1 MNAFCD
7 LNFLSLIKLFLC
19 RVFQMGMNKK
29 FFLFAL
35 IFVALFNA
43 KINGQTT
50 TNCLEIESILV
61 DACVPG
67 TNCGNVAAPTC
78 NCEGKNEMVRFLV
91 GPNPIA
97 TSNLAITWPNN
108 SYLGICQDAGTAA
121 IVATL
126 NSTIQSCGYLL
137 EPTGGILPANKK
149 VLLITSTDMCVTAN
163 SFTNL
168 SDTMY
173 VIFQCPG
180 NFQGHFANYG
190 IGLRTTIMG
199 TAVPACSDVVTY
211 DRSLLITQAGI
222 PGAEDGATVNFT
234 QNGTPT
240 YINEGC
246 NAPVTQF
253 AVNAGVLNAIVCPG
267 GSVTLPGS
275 VTGITSFI
283 QWSGGSGTF
292 ANASLPNTVYQY
304 GPTDV
309 NGTILILKAIS
320 ACQDTLSDTLFLPV
334 AQPNPIV
341 ISPAD
346 PIQNLCDGQQLTL
359 NATGGGGSYSWTG
372 GSSGNTLTVS
382 TGGTIVVSGSDA
394 CYSYSDT
401 VQVNIIQP
409 PVAVITPGGPTTF
422 CIGGSVTL
430 NASGGTSYVWS
441 NFSTQPSITVNNGGL
456 YIVSAINQCGADTA
470 SVVITVSQTEQ
481 AIIQE
486 SGPLNLCPSQSVT
499 LTSNASSGFTWN
511 TGNPNQSFTTN
522 TPGTY
527 ILTVNNSCGIT
538 SDTAVVT
545 ALSNPVAVI
554 TPNGPTTFCQGGS
567 VTLNASGG
575 SNYSWSSGQQSAQIT
590 VNSTNTYTVTA
601 SNSCG
606 SSTASVNV
614 NVLSNPTAQISAS
627 GPLNLCNGASVT
639 LTSNTPTGNFWS
651 TGDTTQS
658 ITVTQAGPYQV
669 TVSNFCGAA
678 TDNVVVTTTNTP
690 IAVINASGPLTFCQG
705 GSVTLTAS
713 GGTSYSWSSGQQTA
727 SITVSAG
734 GTYTVT
740 VANACGSSTANA
752 TVDVIPLP
760 SVSITPANTASFCAG
775 STVDLTAITNV
786 PQNLTWSSNQT
797 TPTISVGAAGTYT
810 ATVTNACG
818 TATASV
824 VVSETPQP
832 QAAIIASGPTNLCNG
847 ESVTLTFSGVG
858 NPTWSTGA
866 QTNSIVVGS
875 TANITV
881 TATNSCG
888 SANASQNVT
897 VSGPIALF
905 TANPPTGSAPL
916 NVLFTN
922 NSTGGNIFSWTFG
935 DGGSSNANSPAHTYN
950 DDGSFTAQL
959 VVTDANGCA
968 DTATTIILVDNE
980 VSISFPNIFTPNGD
994 SFNEFF
1000 KVTAT
1005 GVKDFNTTIYNRWG
1019 NIIFII
1025 TDPAQEWD
1033 GNTKTGSEASP
1044 GVYFVVV
1051 NYTSALGKAGELK
1064 GTLTLTR

>member
-1 MNAFCD
+1 MHVIHD
-7 LNFLSLIKLFLC
+7 LNFFRLNKLFLC
-19 RVFQMGMNKK
+19 IVLKMGMLKK
-29 FFLFAL
+29 LFLIAL
-35 IFVALFNA
+35 IFSAISNIMVY
-43 KINGQTT
+43 GQTT

-67 TNCGNVAAPTC
+67 TNCGSVAAPTC

-108 SYLGICQDAGTAA
+108 SYQGICQDASTAA

-126 NSTIQSCGYLL
+126 NSTIQSCGFLL

-190 IGLRTTIMG
+190 IGLRTTIIG

-234 QNGTPT
+234 QDGTPT
-240 YINEGC
+240 YVNEGC

-253 AVNAGVLNAIVCPG
+253 SVDAGVLNAIVCPG

-275 VTGITSFI
+275 VSGITSFI
-283 QWSGGSGTF
+283 QWTGGSGTF
-292 ANASLPNTVYQY
+292 ANPSLPNTVYQY
-304 GPTDV
+304 GPNDV
-309 NGTILILKAIS
+309 DGTILILKAIS

-341 ISPAD
+341 ISPTD
-346 PIQNLCDGQQLTL
+346 PIQNLCAGQQLTL
-359 NATGGGGSYSWTG
+359 TASGGGGSYFWTG
-372 GSSGNTLTVS
+372 GSSGNTLTVNS
-382 TGGTIVVSGSDA
+382 AGTIVVSGNDA

-401 VQVNIIQP
+401 VQVNLIQL
-409 PVAVITPGGPTTF
+409 PVAAITPSGPTSF
-422 CIGGSVTL
+422 CTGGSVTL
-430 NASGGTSYVWS
+430 NASGGSNYVWS
-441 NFSTQPSITVNNGGL
+441 NFSTQPSITVSAGGL
-456 YIVSAINQCGADTA
+456 YIVSAINQCGVDTA
-470 SVVITVSQTEQ
+470 SVLVTVSQTEQ
-481 AIIQE
+481 AIIQA
-486 SGPLNLCPSQSVT
+486 SGPLELCPGQSVT
-499 LTSNASSGFTWN
+499 LGSNFSSGFSWN
-511 TGNPNQSFTTN
+511 TGNPNQSFTTS

-538 SDTAVVT
+538 TDTAVVT
-545 ALSNPVAVI
+545 ALTNPVAVI

-567 VTLNASGG
+567 VTLTASGG
-575 SNYSWSSGQQSAQIT
+575 SNYSWNTGQQTSQIT
-590 VNSTNTYTVTA
+590 VNSANTYTVTA
-601 SNSCG
+601 SNVCG
-606 SSTASVNV
+606 SSTASINV
-614 NVLSNPTAQISAS
+614 NILQAPSALITAS
-627 GPLNLCNGASVT
+627 GSLNLCNGSSVT
-639 LTSNTPTGNFWS
+639 LTSNSATNNLWS

-658 ITVTQAGPYQV
+658 ITVTQAGSYQL

-678 TDNVVVTTTNTP
+678 TDNVVVTTANNP
-690 IAVINASGPLTFCQG
+690 VAVINASGPLTFCQG

-713 GGTSYSWSSGQQTA
+713 GGTSYSWSSGQQSA
-727 SITVSAG
+727 SINVNAS

-740 VANACGSSTANA
+740 VTNACGSAA
-752 TVDVIPLP
+752 ADVVVDVIPLP
-760 SVSITPANTASFCAG
+760 AVSVAPANTANFCTGA
-775 STVDLTAITNV
+775 TVDLTATTNV
-786 PQNLTWSSNQT
+786 PQNLIWSNNQT
-797 TPTISVGAAGTYT
+797 TPTIAVSIAGTYT

-818 TATASV
+818 TASASV

-832 QAAIIASGPTNLCNG
+832 QAAIITSGPTNLCNG

-858 NPTWSTGA
+858 NPIWSTGA
-866 QTNSIVVGS
+866 QTNSIVVNS

-888 SANASQNVT
+888 SVSANQNVT
-897 VSGPIALF
+897 VSGPTAQFI
-905 TANPPTGSAPL
+905 ANPPNGSAPL

-922 NSTGGNIFSWTFG
+922 NSTGGTIFSWSFG
-935 DGGSSNANSPAHTYN
+935 DGGSSTVNSPSHTYN
-950 DDGSFTAQL
+950 DAGSFVAQL
-959 VVTDANGCA
+959 IVIDANGCT
-968 DTATTIILVDNE
+968 DTATTIILVDDE

-994 SFNEFF
+994 SFNEYF
-1000 KVTAT
+1000 KVSAT
-1005 GVKDFNTTIYNRWG
+1005 GIKDFNTTIYNRWG
-1019 NIIFII
+1019 NLIFTL
-1025 TDPAQEWD
+1025 TDPTQEWD
-1033 GNTKTGSEASP
+1033 GNTKSGSEASP

-1051 NYTSALGKAGELK
+1051 NYTTTLGKAGELK